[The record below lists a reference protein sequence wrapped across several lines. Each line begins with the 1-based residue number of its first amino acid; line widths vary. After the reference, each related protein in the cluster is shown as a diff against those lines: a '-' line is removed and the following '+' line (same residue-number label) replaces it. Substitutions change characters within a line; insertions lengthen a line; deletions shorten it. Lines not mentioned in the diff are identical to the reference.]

1 MAYEMTQERINALG
15 FVEVRGLAA
24 AIETADA
31 MLKCADVRLLRQ
43 LLRDPVQTTLTV
55 EGSLGACRAA
65 VDAGEAMAVSLGA
78 FVSSSVMGRPADDT
92 AEFILRFFE
101 EGRVPFGA
109 MAADGKTSMVEMK
122 GEKAIEPSSPR
133 RTRPTG
139 VQGPGSSSSVPVD
152 SGFRRNDES
161 GIVERSV
168 DEPAGDGQRV
178 EMEAS
183 LLAALAALPR
193 GIGAQALAKEIG
205 GDAEAV
211 RQQLESLC
219 TRGTLVKRRGRYLLV
234 KPDGEKK

>member
-1 MAYEMTQERINALG
+1 MTHEQINALG

-109 MAADGKTSMVEMK
+109 MAADGRRVMKEAVAKTAAKASTEPTAKPVVEPV
-122 GEKAIEPSSPR
+122 AQ
-133 RTRPTG
+133 G
-139 VQGPGSSSSVPVD
+139 VAKESVASVA
-152 SGFRRNDES
+152 SADE
-161 GIVERSV
+161 
-168 DEPAGDGQRV
+168 AK
-178 EMEAS
+178 
-183 LLAALAALPR
+183 LLAALSALPR
-193 GIGAQALAKEIG
+193 GIGAQALAKDVG

-211 RQQLESLC
+211 RQALESLC
-219 TRGTLVKRRGRYLLV
+219 ARGTLVKRRGRYLLV

>member
-65 VDAGEAMAVSLGA
+65 VDAGEAMAVRLGA

-92 AEFILRFFE
+92 AEFVLRFFE
-101 EGRVPFGA
+101 EGRMPFGT
-109 MAADGKTSMVEMK
+109 MVADGRQVMKESVAKPAAEPVAEPLAPKPAKTSVESN
-122 GEKAIEPSSPR
+122 A
-133 RTRPTG
+133 PT
-139 VQGPGSSSSVPVD
+139 
-152 SGFRRNDES
+152 DE
-161 GIVERSV
+161 
-168 DEPAGDGQRV
+168 AK
-178 EMEAS
+178 

-193 GIGAQALAKEIG
+193 GIGAQALAKEVD

-219 TRGTLVKRRGRYLLV
+219 TRGTLVKRRGRYLLA

>member
-65 VDAGEAMAVSLGA
+65 VDAGEAMAVRLGA

-92 AEFILRFFE
+92 AEFVLRFFE
-101 EGRVPFGA
+101 EGRMPFGA

-122 GEKAIEPSSPR
+122 DEKPVEPSSPR
-133 RTRPTG
+133 QT
-139 VQGPGSSSSVPVD
+139 PGSSSSSTLD

-161 GIVERSV
+161 VRR
-168 DEPAGDGQRV
+168 DDMDAQ
-178 EMEAS
+178 

-193 GIGAQALAKEIG
+193 GIGAQALAKEVG
-205 GDAEAV
+205 GDSEVV
-211 RQQLESLC
+211 RQALESLC
-219 TRGTLVKRRGRYLLV
+219 ARGTLVKRRGRYLLA

>member
-1 MAYEMTQERINALG
+1 MAYDDINALG

-65 VDAGEAMAVSLGA
+65 VDAGEAVAVRLGA

-92 AEFILRFFE
+92 AEFVLRFFE

-109 MAADGKTSMVEMK
+109 MAADGRQVMKAAVAKPVAKATAEPVAKPVVKPDVKAAAKASVEN
-122 GEKAIEPSSPR
+122 AASA
-133 RTRPTG
+133 
-139 VQGPGSSSSVPVD
+139 
-152 SGFRRNDES
+152 DE
-161 GIVERSV
+161 
-168 DEPAGDGQRV
+168 AK
-178 EMEAS
+178 
-183 LLAALAALPR
+183 LLAVLATLPR
-193 GIGAQALAKEIG
+193 GIGAQALAKEVG

-211 RQQLESLC
+211 RQALESLC
-219 TRGTLVKRRGRYLLV
+219 ARGTLVKRRGRYLLA

>member
-65 VDAGEAMAVSLGA
+65 VDAGEAMAVRLGA

-92 AEFILRFFE
+92 AEFVLRFFE

-109 MAADGKTSMVEMK
+109 MVADGRQVMTTVVAKPAAK
-122 GEKAIEPSSPR
+122 AAIEPVAKLVVEPVAQA
-133 RTRPTG
+133 TAKAP
-139 VQGPGSSSSVPVD
+139 VESVA
-152 SGFRRNDES
+152 SADE
-161 GIVERSV
+161 
-168 DEPAGDGQRV
+168 AK
-178 EMEAS
+178 
-183 LLAALAALPR
+183 LLAALSALPR
-193 GIGAQALAKEIG
+193 GIGAQALAKDVG
-205 GDAEAV
+205 CDVEAV
-211 RQQLESLC
+211 RQALESLC
-219 TRGTLVKRRGRYLLV
+219 ARGTLVKRRGRYLLA
-234 KPDGEKK
+234 KTDGEKK

>member
-1 MAYEMTQERINALG
+1 MTHEQINALG

-43 LLRDPVQTTLTV
+43 LLRDPVQTTITV

-65 VDAGEAMAVSLGA
+65 VDAGEAMAVRLGA

-92 AEFILRFFE
+92 AEFVLRFFE

-109 MAADGKTSMVEMK
+109 MAADGRQVMKDAVAKPAAESTAVPAVEPVARVAV
-122 GEKAIEPSSPR
+122 KASAESKV
-133 RTRPTG
+133 PT
-139 VQGPGSSSSVPVD
+139 
-152 SGFRRNDES
+152 DE
-161 GIVERSV
+161 
-168 DEPAGDGQRV
+168 AK
-178 EMEAS
+178 

-193 GIGAQALAKEIG
+193 GIGAQALAKEVG

-211 RQQLESLC
+211 RQALESLC
-219 TRGTLVKRRGRYLLV
+219 ASGTLVKRRGRYLLA

>member
-1 MAYEMTQERINALG
+1 MTHEYINSLG

-65 VDAGEAMAVSLGA
+65 VDAGEAMAVRLGA

-92 AEFILRFFE
+92 AEFVLRFFE

-109 MAADGKTSMVEMK
+109 MAADGRQVMKAVVAKPAAKAAVE
-122 GEKAIEPSSPR
+122 
-133 RTRPTG
+133 
-139 VQGPGSSSSVPVD
+139 PVD
-152 SGFRRNDES
+152 KPVVEPVARAAAKAPVESVASADETK
-161 GIVERSV
+161 
-168 DEPAGDGQRV
+168 
-178 EMEAS
+178 
-183 LLAALAALPR
+183 LLAALSALPR
-193 GIGAQALAKEIG
+193 GIGAQALAKDVG
-205 GDAEAV
+205 GDAEVV
-211 RQQLESLC
+211 RQALESLC
-219 TRGTLVKRRGRYLLV
+219 ARGTLVKRRGRYLLA

>member
-109 MAADGKTSMVEMK
+109 MAADGRRVMKEAVAKTAAKASTEPTAKPVVEPV
-122 GEKAIEPSSPR
+122 AQ
-133 RTRPTG
+133 G
-139 VQGPGSSSSVPVD
+139 VAKESVASVA
-152 SGFRRNDES
+152 SADE
-161 GIVERSV
+161 
-168 DEPAGDGQRV
+168 AK
-178 EMEAS
+178 
-183 LLAALAALPR
+183 LLAALSALPR
-193 GIGAQALAKEIG
+193 GIGAQALAKDVG

-211 RQQLESLC
+211 RQALESLC
-219 TRGTLVKRRGRYLLV
+219 ARGTLVKRRGRYLLV

>member
-1 MAYEMTQERINALG
+1 MTQERINALG

-92 AEFILRFFE
+92 ADFVLKLFE
-101 EGRVPFGA
+101 AGRAPFGV
-109 MAADGKTSMVEMK
+109 MAVDGKTAMVPSSRDK
-122 GEKAIEPSSPR
+122 TQKSSSPR
-133 RTRPTG
+133 RTRPQE
-139 VQGPGSSSSVPVD
+139 VQSPGSSSSALLD
-152 SGFRRNDES
+152 SGVRRNDES
-161 GIVERSV
+161 VRQ
-168 DEPAGDGQRV
+168 DDA
-178 EMEAS
+178 EAK

-193 GIGAQALAKEIG
+193 GIGAQALAKEVG
-205 GDAEAV
+205 GDADAV
-211 RQQLESLC
+211 RQQLEALC
-219 TRGTLVKRRGRYLLV
+219 ARGTLVKRRGRYLLA

>member
-65 VDAGEAMAVSLGA
+65 VDAGEAVAVRLGA

-92 AEFILRFFE
+92 AEFVLRFFE

-109 MAADGKTSMVEMK
+109 MAADGRQVMKAAVAKPVAKATAEPVAKPVVKPDVKAAAKASVEN
-122 GEKAIEPSSPR
+122 AASA
-133 RTRPTG
+133 
-139 VQGPGSSSSVPVD
+139 
-152 SGFRRNDES
+152 DE
-161 GIVERSV
+161 
-168 DEPAGDGQRV
+168 AK
-178 EMEAS
+178 
-183 LLAALAALPR
+183 LLAVLATLPR
-193 GIGAQALAKEIG
+193 GIGAQALAKEVG

-211 RQQLESLC
+211 RQALESLC
-219 TRGTLVKRRGRYLLV
+219 ARGTLVKRRGRYLLV

>member
-1 MAYEMTQERINALG
+1 MAYDDINALG

-55 EGSLGACRAA
+55 EGSLGACCAA
-65 VDAGEAMAVSLGA
+65 VDAGEAMAVKLGA

-92 AEFILRFFE
+92 AEFVLRFFD

-109 MAADGKTSMVEMK
+109 MAADGRRVMK
-122 GEKAIEPSSPR
+122 EAVAKPAAKGAAEPVARPVSKPVVPSPVKASP
-133 RTRPTG
+133 
-139 VQGPGSSSSVPVD
+139 
-152 SGFRRNDES
+152 ES
-161 GIVERSV
+161 GVPT
-168 DEPAGDGQRV
+168 DEAK
-178 EMEAS
+178 

-193 GIGAQALAKEIG
+193 GIGAQALAKEVG
-205 GDAEAV
+205 GDAEVV
-211 RQQLESLC
+211 RQTLESLC
-219 TRGTLVKRRGRYLLV
+219 ARGTLVKRRGRYLLA

>member
-1 MAYEMTQERINALG
+1 MTHEQINALG

-109 MAADGKTSMVEMK
+109 MAADGRRVMKEAVAKTAAKASTEPTAKPVVEPV
-122 GEKAIEPSSPR
+122 AQ
-133 RTRPTG
+133 G
-139 VQGPGSSSSVPVD
+139 VAKESVASVA
-152 SGFRRNDES
+152 SADE
-161 GIVERSV
+161 
-168 DEPAGDGQRV
+168 AK
-178 EMEAS
+178 
-183 LLAALAALPR
+183 LLAALSALPR
-193 GIGAQALAKEIG
+193 GIGAQALAKDVG

-211 RQQLESLC
+211 RQALESLC
-219 TRGTLVKRRGRYLLV
+219 ARGTLVKRRGRYLLA

>member
-1 MAYEMTQERINALG
+1 MTHEQINALG

-65 VDAGEAMAVSLGA
+65 VDAGEAMAVRLGS

-92 AEFILRFFE
+92 AEFVLRFFE

-109 MAADGKTSMVEMK
+109 MAADGHQVMK
-122 GEKAIEPSSPR
+122 EAVAK
-133 RTRPTG
+133 
-139 VQGPGSSSSVPVD
+139 
-152 SGFRRNDES
+152 
-161 GIVERSV
+161 
-168 DEPAGDGQRV
+168 PAGDAVRKTVV
-178 EMEAS
+178 EPAAPVAAKVLVAQATS
-183 LLAALAALPR
+183 VDDSKLLATLAALPR

-211 RQQLESLC
+211 RKALDSLC
-219 TRGTLVKRRGRYLLV
+219 ARGTVVKRRGRYLLA

>member
-1 MAYEMTQERINALG
+1 MAYDDINALG

-65 VDAGEAMAVSLGA
+65 VDAGEATAVSLGA

-109 MAADGKTSMVEMK
+109 MAADGRRVMKEAVAKTAAKASTEPTAKPVVEPV
-122 GEKAIEPSSPR
+122 AQ
-133 RTRPTG
+133 G
-139 VQGPGSSSSVPVD
+139 VAKESVASVA
-152 SGFRRNDES
+152 SADE
-161 GIVERSV
+161 
-168 DEPAGDGQRV
+168 AK
-178 EMEAS
+178 
-183 LLAALAALPR
+183 LLAALSALPR
-193 GIGAQALAKEIG
+193 GIGAQALAKDVG

-211 RQQLESLC
+211 RQALESLC
-219 TRGTLVKRRGRYLLV
+219 ARGTLVKRRGRYLLV

>member
-1 MAYEMTQERINALG
+1 MTHEQINALG

-65 VDAGEAMAVSLGA
+65 VDAGEATAVSLGA

-92 AEFILRFFE
+92 AEFVLRFFE
-101 EGRVPFGA
+101 EGRMPFGA

-122 GEKAIEPSSPR
+122 DEKPIEPSSSR
-133 RTRPTG
+133 RT
-139 VQGPGSSSSVPVD
+139 PGSSSSVPLD

-161 GIVERSV
+161 VRP
-168 DEPAGDGQRV
+168 DDMDAQ
-178 EMEAS
+178 

-193 GIGAQALAKEIG
+193 GIGAQALAKEVG
-205 GDAEAV
+205 GDAEVV
-211 RQQLESLC
+211 RQALESLC
-219 TRGTLVKRRGRYLLV
+219 ARGTLVKRRGRYLLA

>member
-1 MAYEMTQERINALG
+1 MTHEQINALG

-65 VDAGEAMAVSLGA
+65 VDAGEAMAVRLGA

-92 AEFILRFFE
+92 AEFVLRFFE

-109 MAADGKTSMVEMK
+109 MAADGRQVMKAAVAKPVAKATAEPVAKPVVKPDVKAAAKASVEN
-122 GEKAIEPSSPR
+122 AASA
-133 RTRPTG
+133 
-139 VQGPGSSSSVPVD
+139 
-152 SGFRRNDES
+152 DE
-161 GIVERSV
+161 
-168 DEPAGDGQRV
+168 AK
-178 EMEAS
+178 
-183 LLAALAALPR
+183 LLAVLATLPR
-193 GIGAQALAKEIG
+193 GIGAQALAKEVG
-205 GDAEAV
+205 GDVEAV

-219 TRGTLVKRRGRYLLV
+219 ARGTLVKRRGRYLLA